1 LGRPANRG
9 YFKHASIKVFIDK
22 TILKPR
28 LRFRLLFSRNFAGE
42 QVPKLEDAIEE
53 CLKLDLRVFIDLKD
67 NDTRVGFISMPILL
81 NQPKLCAGFDS
92 SFKDVRKVP

>member
-1 LGRPANRG
+1 
-9 YFKHASIKVFIDK
+9 
-22 TILKPR
+22 
-28 LRFRLLFSRNFAGE
+28 LLLLLSRNFAGE

-67 NDTRVGFISMPILL
+67 NDTRVGLIQLMFLV
-81 NQPKLCAGFDS
+81 NQPMICAGFDS